1 MSVVVV
7 IGAGMAGLTAARKLV
22 EAGRSV
28 TVLDKGRRPGG
39 RMATRNLAGDA
50 RADHGAQFF
59 TTRSELFEEAVDRW
73 ISEGLAREW
82 CRGFG
87 TEDGHPRYAAT
98 NGMADLAGRLAAGL
112 DVRTSV
118 KVDSVRPHESGWT
131 VSWPAAHG
139 AGPGRLHA
147 DAVVLTAPVP
157 QTAALLADQL
167 EVPEVSYT
175 PTISLLVA
183 PAGSTRI
190 PEPGGVQIDDDP
202 IWSWIGDNQAKGASR
217 APAVTFH
224 TRSDV
229 AQARWDQDREA
240 LLPELLAA
248 ASPWLG
254 HSELVEV
261 SLHRWRYATPVNVH
275 PERCVVADGGKLVLA
290 GDAFGGPRV
299 EGAFLSGLAAAEAI
313 TEG

>member
-1 MSVVVV
+1 
-7 IGAGMAGLTAARKLV
+7 
-22 EAGRSV
+22 
-28 TVLDKGRRPGG
+28 
-39 RMATRNLAGDA
+39 MATRNLAGDA

-59 TTRSELFEEAVDRW
+59 TTRSDQFKEAVDRW
-73 ISEGLAREW
+73 ISEGFAREW

-98 NGMADLAGRLAAGL
+98 NGMAELAGRLAAGL

-118 KVDSVRPHESGWT
+118 KADSVRPDEGGWT

-139 AGPGRLHA
+139 AGPGRLRA
-147 DAVVLTAPVP
+147 EAVVLTAPVP
-157 QTAALLADQL
+157 QIAALLADQL
-167 EVPEVSYT
+167 EVPAVSYT
-175 PTISLLVA
+175 PTISLMVA
-183 PAGSTRI
+183 LAASPGI
-190 PEPGGVQIDDDP
+190 PDPGGVQIDDDP
-202 IWSWIGDNQAKGASR
+202 IWSWIGDNQAKGTSR

-229 AQARWDQDREA
+229 AQARWDQDQEA
-240 LLPELLAA
+240 LLSELLAA

-254 HSELVEV
+254 RSKVVEA

-275 PERCVVADGGKLVLA
+275 PERCVVADGGRLVLA

-299 EGAFLSGLAAAEAI
+299 EGAFLSGLAAAEAV
-313 TEG
+313 TER